1 MTGGFGEGLARN
13 VEGFG
18 AVLGTF
24 GEGHRTSKERT
35 SEAIATKTA
44 IRWETLSES
53 FEKCSRKVFGNFR

>member
-1 MTGGFGEGLARN
+1 MTGEFGEGLVRIL
-13 VEGFG
+13 EGFG

-24 GEGHRTSKERT
+24 DEGHWTSKERT

-53 FEKCSRKVFGNFR
+53 FEKCSRKVFGKFW

>member
-1 MTGGFGEGLARN
+1 MTGEFGDGLARIL
-13 VEGFG
+13 EGFG